1 MDPKD
6 IIVLKFGGS
15 SVADNLKLNVV
26 AKKIIDLYN
35 KNNKIVVVVSAQG
48 KTTDNLLNQAKE
60 LSSLPNERE
69 LDTLVSTGEQISMSK
84 LSILLNELGYES
96 ISLTGWQA
104 GIYTSNL
111 NQNSKIENIDT
122 TRIEEELEKDKIVI
136 VAGFQGINEKGDITT
151 LGRGGSDTTAVAI
164 AAALKAKHC
173 YIFSDV
179 DGVYTTD
186 PNKISIAKKLEVL
199 SYEEMLEIAN
209 EGAKVLHTRCI
220 EIGKKYKVPIITK
233 STFNNKPG
241 TLLQDKI
248 EDTNVKS
255 IVKNDDII
263 IVKMKYDTYLP
274 DLAYKLFYTMN
285 KNNIE
290 INNFINNSN
299 HSTEFIFTINSQI
312 LIKFQSLLETELKGF
327 ETTYSNIT
335 KIAIIGYGIKND
347 KKILE
352 KTMEIIELNK
362 LEILYFEINE
372 SKISILFNQKIPNAI
387 LEQLHKTLL

>member
-1 MDPKD
+1 M
-6 IIVLKFGGS
+6 
-15 SVADNLKLNVV
+15 
-26 AKKIIDLYN
+26 
-35 KNNKIVVVVSAQG
+35 
-48 KTTDNLLNQAKE
+48 
-60 LSSLPNERE
+60 
-69 LDTLVSTGEQISMSK
+69 
-84 LSILLNELGYES
+84 
-96 ISLTGWQA
+96 
-104 GIYTSNL
+104 GI
-111 NQNSKIENIDT
+111 
-122 TRIEEELEKDKIVI
+122 
-136 VAGFQGINEKGDITT
+136 
-151 LGRGGSDTTAVAI
+151 GGSDTTAVAI

-263 IVKMKYDTYLP
+263 IVKMKYDTYSP

-335 KIAIIGYGIKND
+335 KIAIVGYGIKND

>member
-1 MDPKD
+1 
-6 IIVLKFGGS
+6 
-15 SVADNLKLNVV
+15 
-26 AKKIIDLYN
+26 
-35 KNNKIVVVVSAQG
+35 
-48 KTTDNLLNQAKE
+48 
-60 LSSLPNERE
+60 
-69 LDTLVSTGEQISMSK
+69 MSK